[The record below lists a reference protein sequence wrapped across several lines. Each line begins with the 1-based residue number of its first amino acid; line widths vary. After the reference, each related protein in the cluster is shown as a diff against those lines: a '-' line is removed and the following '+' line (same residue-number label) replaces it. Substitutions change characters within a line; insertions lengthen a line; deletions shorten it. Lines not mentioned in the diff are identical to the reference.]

1 MPETFRRQV
10 TVTADSTTYTNVLE
24 VTGNSHEATSPS
36 VAAAKSGSLTTRT
49 DDDTGVV
56 TFATGH
62 GFATNNVIDLFW
74 SGGQRRALTATVAGD
89 DVTLDG
95 GSGDVLPAVNTAVTG
110 MVPTEIPFVVD
121 GNTVVGLALS
131 CSVPGYGVFVDDAD
145 AEINT
150 AIYELDNNQAGSW
163 IEGDGTNP
171 LANTITSV
179 VKLSH
184 GSTSA
189 KTMNVVAVFGAP

>member
-10 TVTADSTTYTNVLE
+10 TVTADATKFTNVLE
-24 VTGNSHEATSPS
+24 VEGDSLESTSPS

-56 TFATGH
+56 AFNSGH
-62 GFATNNVIDLFW
+62 GFVTNNVIDLFW
-74 SGGQRRALTATVAGD
+74 SGGNRRAMTATVSGD

-95 GSGDVLPAVNTAVTG
+95 GSGDVLPAVNTSVTG
-110 MVPTEIPFVVD
+110 MVPTEVPFVVE
-121 GNTVVGLALS
+121 GNTVIGLAAS
-131 CSVPGYGVFVDDAD
+131 CSVPGYVVFVDDAA

-150 AIYELDNNQAGSW
+150 AIYEVTTNESATW
-163 IEGDGTNP
+163 ISGDSTNP
-171 LANTITSV
+171 LANTTTSV

-189 KTMNVVAVFGAP
+189 KEMTVKVVFN